1 MKYKRTLSRLK
12 LKMDMKFLYMN
23 KFKEPVFTMAS
34 AKAIDVSANEI
45 MNSLYA
51 KCLKP
56 DLTAAES
63 FTYAKAD
70 DITDPAS
77 EYSKILEPVS
87 KAVDALKDAAEK
99 T

>member
-1 MKYKRTLSRLK
+1 
-12 LKMDMKFLYMN
+12 
-23 KFKEPVFTMAS
+23 
-34 AKAIDVSANEI
+34 

-63 FTYAKAD
+63 FAYTKAD

-77 EYSKILEPVS
+77 EYSKILVTYFKNLWLNKILGS
-87 KAVDALKDAAEK
+87 CFKSR
-99 T
+99 